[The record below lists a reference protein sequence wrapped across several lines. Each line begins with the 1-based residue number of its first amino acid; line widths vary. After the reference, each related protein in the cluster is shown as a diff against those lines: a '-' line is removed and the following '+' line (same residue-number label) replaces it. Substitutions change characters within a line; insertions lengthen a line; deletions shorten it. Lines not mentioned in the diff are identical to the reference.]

1 MSLPSIYE
9 HAKLYEI
16 FAKKSLGQNFLFDS
30 NITDKIVEH
39 SGDLRGKDVIEIGPG
54 PGGLTRSILE
64 ANPRKLVVIEKDSR
78 CIALLNEVKSYYPN
92 LTIIEEDA
100 LKLDLSSIVLDK
112 PKVIS
117 NLPYNIG
124 TELLCRWIDQIAHF
138 SDFTL
143 MFQREVAMRICSME
157 NDSHYGR
164 LSLMVSLLAKANRC
178 FDISPEAFTP
188 APKVTSSV
196 VKIIPK
202 EVSYSQKFI
211 QNFTKI
217 VKQAFSA
224 RRKMIKKNLSEL
236 FSEEELIRLDVDP
249 KLRAENLSLED
260 YIRLTKNYYCKNFN
274 Q

>member
-30 NITDKIVEH
+30 NITDKIIEY
-39 SGDLRGKDVIEIGPG
+39 SGDLQGRDVIEIGPG

-64 ANPRKLVVIEKDSR
+64 ANPRKLVVVEKDRR

-92 LTIIEEDA
+92 LVIIEEDA
-100 LKLDLSSIVLDK
+100 LKLDLSSLALDK
-112 PKVIS
+112 PKIIS

-124 TELLCRWIDQIAHF
+124 TELLCRWVAQIDHF

-143 MFQREVAMRICSME
+143 MFQREVAMRICSDE

-164 LSLMVSLLAKANRC
+164 LSLMVSLLANAKRC
-178 FDISPEAFTP
+178 FDISPESFTP
-188 APKVTSSV
+188 PPKVTSSV
-196 VKIIPK
+196 VKITPK
-202 EVSYSQKFI
+202 EVSYSKEFI

-236 FSEEELIRLDVDP
+236 FSEDQLVSLGINP
-249 KLRAENLSLED
+249 KLRAENLSLEN
-260 YIRLTKNYYCKNFN
+260 YIKMAKVFSNAA
-274 Q
+274 